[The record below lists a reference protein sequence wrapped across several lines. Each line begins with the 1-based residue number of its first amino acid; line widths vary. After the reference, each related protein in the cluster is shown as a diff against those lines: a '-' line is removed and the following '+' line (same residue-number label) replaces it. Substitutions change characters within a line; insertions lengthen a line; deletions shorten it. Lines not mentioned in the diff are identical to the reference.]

1 MSTAPAARPVVMVTS
16 VYPPHLGGLENVVQG
31 LADALALTRPV
42 DVLTTTSG
50 AGDAPRSERRGRLGV
65 RRYRSLEVAHTPLA
79 PGLLAGLMRAPRSA
93 IVHAHVAQAF
103 TPEAVWLTSALRR
116 RPFIVHF
123 HLDIDASGPA
133 GWILPVYKRLVFGP
147 VMRAARRVVVLSE
160 EQGAFVRER
169 YGVRPERV
177 VVVPNGVARTGAAD
191 PAERTGVGD
200 DDEGRL
206 RLLYVG
212 RLASQKNIPRLID
225 AFARVT
231 EPVSLA
237 IVGDGED
244 RPWLERAIA
253 ERGLTHVRVVGPR
266 REGALAAWY
275 RWAEAF
281 VIASDKEGMPLV
293 VLEAMAAGV
302 PVIGTDVPGT
312 RELVGGVG
320 LLAEPDPAALAA
332 AIDRMAREP
341 ALRADLSRRSR
352 ECAARNTWESRL
364 AVLEGVYAEVAR

>member
-1 MSTAPAARPVVMVTS
+1 MKTRTAAPVVMVSS

-50 AGDAPRSERRGRLGV
+50 AGDAPRSERRGRLAV

-79 PGLLAGLMRAPRSA
+79 PGLLAGLLRAPRSA

-103 TPEAVWLTSALRR
+103 TPEAVWLTSLLRR
-116 RPFIVHF
+116 RRFIVHF
-123 HLDIDASGPA
+123 HLDIDASGRA
-133 GWILPVYKRLVFGP
+133 GWVLPAYKRLIFGR
-147 VMRAARRVVVLSE
+147 VMRAAERVVVLSD
-160 EQGAFVRER
+160 EQAGFVRER
-169 YGVRPERV
+169 YSVRPERI
-177 VVVPNGVARTGAAD
+177 VVVPNGVAPTGEAD

-200 DDEGRL
+200 DDAGRL

-212 RLASQKNIPRLID
+212 RLAAQKNIPRLID
-225 AFARVT
+225 AFSLVT
-231 EPVSLA
+231 EPVAFA

-244 RPWLERAIA
+244 RAWLDRTIA
-253 ERGLTHVRVVGPR
+253 ERGLTDVRVVGPR

-275 RWAEAF
+275 RWADAF
-281 VIASDKEGMPLV
+281 VLASDKEGMPLV
-293 VLEAMAAGV
+293 VLEAMAAGL
-302 PVIGTDVPGT
+302 PVVATDVPGT

-332 AIDRMAREP
+332 AIDRIAREP
-341 ALRADLSRRSR
+341 ELRAELGRRSR
-352 ECAARNTWESRL
+352 ACAAQNTWESRL
-364 AVLEGVYAEVAR
+364 TVLEDVYAQVGR